1 MAEQER
7 WRATVLL
14 TVPRRDPGLPG
25 QTIVGV
31 HPPGEAAL
39 ALAYRQT
46 ERAEG
51 VCRNA
56 TGSRRALLNDTRKAC
71 GCHERSAKAIQSWFA
86 YSLKV
91 DHALEFNLVLCCRNT
106 GKASI
111 NGVAVR
117 QENYTGV
124 CGNSQE
130 GDDHS
135 ESRRYGDIWNR
146 ELGVL

>member
-1 MAEQER
+1 VFVEML
-7 WRATVLL
+7 RAAGEPCL
-14 TVPRRDPGLPG
+14 TIPAKHLDAMNAVPR
-25 QTIVGV
+25 Q
-31 HPPGEAAL
+31 
-39 ALAYRQT
+39 
-46 ERAEG
+46 
-51 VCRNA
+51 
-56 TGSRRALLNDTRKAC
+56 SKA
-71 GCHERSAKAIQSWFA
+71 GF
-86 YSLKV
+86 LKI

-135 ESRRYGDIWNR
+135 EFRRYGDIWNR

>member
-1 MAEQER
+1 L
-7 WRATVLL
+7 W
-14 TVPRRDPGLPG
+14 
-25 QTIVGV
+25 GV

-46 ERAEG
+46 QRAEG

-56 TGSRRALLNDTRKAC
+56 TGSRRALRNETIP
-71 GCHERSAKAIQSWFA
+71 AKHLDAMNAVPRQSKSGF
-86 YSLKV
+86 LKI

-117 QENYTGV
+117 QE
-124 CGNSQE
+124 
-130 GDDHS
+130 H
-135 ESRRYGDIWNR
+135 
-146 ELGVL
+146 